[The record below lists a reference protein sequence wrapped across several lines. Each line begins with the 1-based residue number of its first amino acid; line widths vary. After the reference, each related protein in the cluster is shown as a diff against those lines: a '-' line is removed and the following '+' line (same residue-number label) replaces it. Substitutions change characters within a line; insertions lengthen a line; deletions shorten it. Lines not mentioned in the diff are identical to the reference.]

1 MKRILIIL
9 VLFCTTIAMAQERT
23 FESEVKRISKK
34 IDRITKQQKDSLKMK
49 VKEINLQLEDGKI
62 SKTKADE
69 LKREAAQYH
78 AKRIEYL
85 VAVQE
90 RKLQQL
96 VQDKVDGKIL
106 GEDRYYEESTFS
118 IGSRTFQL
126 RLTDEDYYDRQE
138 RRKRRWQRRWTR
150 RTTSQFVFAMGVNNV
165 LVDHKLSSLEGNP
178 YKFWK
183 SRFYEVGFT
192 FKYRLQK
199 EASKTYLKYGLS
211 FLWNN
216 LRPDG
221 NQYHV
226 VNGQQTNLEVFPFS
240 TSESRLRHVQM
251 IFPLHLEF
259 DFSRDRKYD
268 DGTFRDYRNRSF
280 RFGIGGFA
288 GFKLGTRQY
297 LEYRNAS
304 GTKVEE
310 LQKGSFNTNIYNYG
324 ISTYFAYRS
333 CGLYLKYDLNP
344 LFKGTETRNIS
355 MGVRFDLD

>member
-9 VLFCTTIAMAQERT
+9 VLLCTTIAQTQAQT
-23 FESEVKRISKK
+23 FEEEVKRISKK
-34 IDRITKQQKDSLKMK
+34 IERITNQQKDSLKMK
-49 VKEINLQLEDGKI
+49 VKEINLRLENEQITKTQADQLKQ
-62 SKTKADE
+62 
-69 LKREAAQYH
+69 EAAVYH
-78 AKRIEYL
+78 AKQIEIL
-85 VAVQE
+85 VAIE
-90 RKLQQL
+90 EKKLQQL

-118 IGSRTFQL
+118 IGNRTFQL
-126 RLTDEDYYDRQE
+126 RLTDEDYYERQE
-138 RRKRRWQRRWTR
+138 RRERRWKRRWTR
-150 RTTSQFVFAMGVNNV
+150 RTTSQFIFAMGVNNV
-165 LVDHKLSSLEGNP
+165 LTDHQLTSIDDSP
-178 YKFWK
+178 YKFWR

-192 FKYRLQK
+192 FKYRLT
-199 EASKTYLKYGLS
+199 ERASQTYLKYGIS

-226 VNGQQTNLEVFPFS
+226 VNGQETNLEVYPFA

-259 DFSRDRKYD
+259 DLSKDRNYD
-268 DGTFRDYRNRSF
+268 DGTFRDYRNKSF
-280 RFGIGGFA
+280 RIGIGGFA

-304 GTKVEE
+304 GTKIEE

-333 CGLYLKYDLNP
+333 TGLYVKYDLNP
-344 LFKGTETRNIS
+344 LFQDTETRNIS
-355 MGVRFDLD
+355 MGIRFDLD